1 MKNLFVI
8 AVMLLFGLATFALDG
23 KDQKQ
28 DKKDHSQA
36 AKSSDKHDD
45 EKNEQDE
52 HGRKHMKFTQ
62 EGEFAS
68 ILAPLGPDAS
78 INLNVSRGSSSTS
91 PTATFINF
99 IFFQFSSDH
108 SVETITQIFG
118 EIPNSIFGEIPN
130 SDFAGTSTKSL
141 VLDLDTSTLDPATS
155 SSTTC
160 TLDVITFTITCGPAA
175 PGTIHLAFHENGVQ
189 ATRILNLVE
198 EDIAGPVT
206 TLIHRTSDN
215 GTADV
220 QGSVFG
226 APVSSSA
233 ASVGVNFSSS
243 VEIIRH

>member
-1 MKNLFVI
+1 MKNFLVI
-8 AVMLLFGLATFALDG
+8 AVMLLFGLATLAQDSKG
-23 KDQKQ
+23 KKQ
-28 DKKDHSQA
+28 DRKDHSPA
-36 AKSSDKHDD
+36 AKSSDERHDD
-45 EKNEQDE
+45 GQNERDE

-68 ILAPLGPDAS
+68 VSTSLDFDTS

-91 PTATFINF
+91 PTATFMNF

-108 SVETITQIFG
+108 SVETVTQIFG
-118 EIPNSIFGEIPN
+118 EVPNSAFT
-130 SDFAGTSTKSL
+130 GTNTKSL
-141 VLDLDTSTLDPATS
+141 ILDLDTSTLDPATS
-155 SSTTC
+155 SNTTC
-160 TLDVITFTITCGPAA
+160 TIDVITFIITCGPGTL
-175 PGTIHLAFHENGVQ
+175 GTIHLEFHENGVL

-206 TLIHRTSDN
+206 TLNHRKSDN

-226 APVSSSA
+226 LPISSSA

-243 VEIIRH
+243 VEITRH

>member
-1 MKNLFVI
+1 
-8 AVMLLFGLATFALDG
+8 MLLFGLATLAQDG
-23 KDQKQ
+23 KDKKQ
-28 DKKDHSQA
+28 DKKDHSPA
-36 AKSSDKHDD
+36 AKSSDKQHGN
-45 EKNEQDE
+45 EQNEQDE

-68 ILAPLGPDAS
+68 ISTSLDPDTS
-78 INLNVSRGSSSTS
+78 INLNVSRGASSTS

-108 SVETITQIFG
+108 SVETVTQIFG
-118 EIPNSIFGEIPN
+118 EIPNSAFT
-130 SDFAGTSTKSL
+130 GTNTKSL
-141 VLDLDTSTLDPATS
+141 VLNLDTSTLDPATS

-160 TLDVITFTITCGPAA
+160 TIDVITFIITCGP
-175 PGTIHLAFHENGVQ
+175 GTLGTVHLAFHENGIA

-206 TLIHRTSDN
+206 TLIHSKSDN

-226 APVSSSA
+226 VPVSSSA

-243 VEIIRH
+243 VEITRH

>member
-1 MKNLFVI
+1 
-8 AVMLLFGLATFALDG
+8 MLLFGLATLAQDG
-23 KDQKQ
+23 KDKKH
-28 DKKDHSQA
+28 DSKDHSPA
-36 AKSSDKHDD
+36 AKSSDKQHDN
-45 EKNEQDE
+45 EQNEQDA

-68 ILAPLGPDAS
+68 ISTSLGFDAS

-91 PTATFINF
+91 STATFINF

-108 SVETITQIFG
+108 SVETVTQIFG
-118 EIPNSIFGEIPN
+118 EVPNSAFT
-130 SDFAGTSTKSL
+130 GTSTKSL

-160 TLDVITFTITCGPAA
+160 TIDIITFDITCNSGNL
-175 PGTIHLAFHENGVQ
+175 GTIHLAFSENGIQ
-189 ATRILNLVE
+189 ATRILNQEE

-206 TLIHRTSDN
+206 TLIHRRSDN
-215 GTADV
+215 GTADM

-226 APVSSSA
+226 VPISSSA

-243 VEIIRH
+243 VEITRH